1 MLTRLY
7 VRSMMVARPQL
18 SMLAFQQR
26 GIKSM
31 DDRQAEKEQA
41 AFQEEIKDFLNKDS
55 FNLFDFHE
63 RVMVSQHTHPDY
75 NEAVFYYRKA

>member
-1 MLTRLY
+1 M
-7 VRSMMVARPQL
+7 RSMMVARPQL
-18 SMLAFQQR
+18 SMLAIQQR

-63 RVMVSQHTHPDY
+63 RVMVSKNTHPDY

>member
-1 MLTRLY
+1 M
-7 VRSMMVARPQL
+7 RSMMVARPQL
-18 SMLAFQQR
+18 SMLAYQQR

-63 RVMVSQHTHPDY
+63 RVMVSQSTHPDF

>member
-1 MLTRLY
+1 
-7 VRSMMVARPQL
+7 MVARPQL

-63 RVMVSQHTHPDY
+63 RVMVSQNTHPDY